1 MFNIIVIREMQIKAT
16 MRNFNIPTSEV
27 QVAQSCVTLCDPM
40 DYTVLGIIQARILEW
55 VAVPFFRGSSQP
67 RDRTWVYCIS
77 GRFFT
82 C

>member
-40 DYTVLGIIQARILEW
+40 DYTVHGIIQARILE
-55 VAVPFFRGSSQP
+55 
-67 RDRTWVYCIS
+67 
-77 GRFFT
+77 
-82 C
+82 

>member
-40 DYTVLGIIQARILEW
+40 DYTVHGIIQARILEW
-55 VAVPFFRGSSQP
+55 VAFPSPGDFPNQG
-67 RDRTWVYCIS
+67 
-77 GRFFT
+77 
-82 C
+82 